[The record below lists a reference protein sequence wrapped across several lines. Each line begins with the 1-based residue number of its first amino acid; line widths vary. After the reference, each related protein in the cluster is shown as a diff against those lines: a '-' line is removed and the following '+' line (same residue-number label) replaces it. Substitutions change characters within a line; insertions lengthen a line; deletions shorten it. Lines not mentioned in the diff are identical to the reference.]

1 VPNIAKLTPIAEI
14 YFQYPTVVFT
24 PADVGT
30 LTGTVDVGEDDS
42 PVAGVGVVAPGLLTV
57 GVPAT
62 TVGIETLGTA
72 VSIGTVRPPENP
84 GTPETVTAVGMT
96 GEAGMTLL
104 VGVTAT
110 AGVVT
115 GTPAGGGDKLHSER
129 NWPTCWR
136 RA

>member
-14 YFQYPTVVFT
+14 YFQYPTVAFD

-30 LTGTVDVGEDDS
+30 LTGTVDVGEEDS
-42 PVAGVGVVAPGLLTV
+42 TAVAGAVVAAAGLPLIVGVLT
-57 GVPAT
+57 T
-62 TVGIETLGTA
+62 TVGIETLGTV

-104 VGVTAT
+104 VTVAAT

-115 GTPAGGGDKLHSER
+115 GIPAGGGDKLQSER
-129 NWPTCWR
+129 NWPTC
-136 RA
+136 